1 MTFNDPNGET
11 QTAATRI
18 ELWPSALVLGVKAGS
33 WASNRGSA
41 KFSVVAL
48 DTQGKPIK
56 GQRVEVRGRV
66 SQVVTTRKRLVGGFY
81 AYDNRTDVKDLG
93 SLCTGSTDERG
104 LLACEA
110 SLDAAGQV
118 ELIARGADAQGNP
131 AEAAASVWITRQ
143 GELWF
148 AQDNDD
154 RIDVLPEK
162 KRYEPGE
169 TARLQV
175 RMPFREATALVA
187 VEREGVIATQVVT
200 LRGDDPTVALKIEP
214 SWGPNVY
221 VSVLA
226 LRGRI
231 RETPWYSFFT
241 WGWKE
246 PLSWWQS
253 FRHDSKDY
261 QAPTAMV
268 DLAKPA
274 FKLGVAKLSVGLAAH
289 ELQVSVT
296 ADKAQYLIREK
307 AIAKVRVTQ
316 GGKPL
321 AGAEVAFAAVDE
333 GLLALHDNASWRL
346 LEAMMRRA
354 RLGRRDEHGAER
366 DHRPAPL
373 RPQGRGGGRR
383 RRPGRDARAVRHAA
397 ASGSRTS
404 SSTATAKRPSR
415 CRSTTR

>member
-1 MTFNDPNGET
+1 M
-11 QTAATRI
+11 
-18 ELWPSALVLGVKAGS
+18 
-33 WASNRGSA
+33 
-41 KFSVVAL
+41 VAL
-48 DTQGKPIK
+48 DTAGRPIK
-56 GQRVEVRGRV
+56 GQAVAVHGRV
-66 SQVVTTRKRLVGGFY
+66 SQVITTRKRLVGGFY
-81 AYDNRTDVKDLG
+81 AYDNRTEVKDLG
-93 SLCTGSTDERG
+93 ALCSGTPTTRACSPARPRSTH
-104 LLACEA
+104 
-110 SLDAAGQV
+110 AGQV
-118 ELIARGADAQGNP
+118 ELIAEAKDAQGHSG
-131 AEAAASVWITRQ
+131 AGRGERLDHQQ

-148 AQDNDD
+148 SQDNDD

-200 LRGDDPTVALKIEP
+200 LRGDDPTVELKIEP
-214 SWGPNVY
+214 TWGPNVY

-246 PLSWWQS
+246 PLAWWRS
-253 FRHDSKDY
+253 FRFDGKDY
-261 QAPTAMV
+261 QAPTAMI

-274 FKLGVAKLSVGLAAH
+274 FKLGVAAIKVGLAAH

-296 ADKAQYLIREK
+296 ADKAEYMIREK
-307 AIAKVRVTQ
+307 AIAKVR
-316 GGKPL
+316 GD
-321 AGAEVAFAAVDE
+321 AGRQAAGRCRGRVRGRRRGPARAARQRVVEAARRDDE
-333 GLLALHDNASWRL
+333 G
-346 LEAMMRRA
+346 A

-373 RPQGRGGGRR
+373 RQEGRGGGRR
-383 RRPGRDARAVRHAA
+383 RRARRDARAVRHAA
-397 ASGSRTS
+397 RLEAER
-404 SSTATAKRPSR
+404 RP
-415 CRSTTR
+415 

>member
-1 MTFNDPNGET
+1 M
-11 QTAATRI
+11 
-18 ELWPSALVLGVKAGS
+18 
-33 WASNRGSA
+33 
-41 KFSVVAL
+41 
-48 DTQGKPIK
+48 
-56 GQRVEVRGRV
+56 RGRV

-93 SLCTGSTDERG
+93 SLCSGVDRRARPARCARRAST
-104 LLACEA
+104 
-110 SLDAAGQV
+110 AAGQV
-118 ELIARGADAQGNP
+118 ELIAEAPDAQGHP

-200 LRGDDPTVALKIEP
+200 LRGDDPTVELKIEP

-246 PLSWWQS
+246 PL
-253 FRHDSKDY
+253 
-261 QAPTAMV
+261 V
-268 DLAKPA
+268 V
-274 FKLGVAKLSVGLAAH
+274 VA
-289 ELQVSVT
+289 E
-296 ADKAQYLIREK
+296 
-307 AIAKVRVTQ
+307 
-316 GGKPL
+316 
-321 AGAEVAFAAVDE
+321 
-333 GLLALHDNASWRL
+333 LLARQ
-346 LEAMMRRA
+346 A
-354 RLGRRDEHGAER
+354 RTT
-366 DHRPAPL
+366 
-373 RPQGRGGGRR
+373 RR
-383 RRPGRDARAVRHAA
+383 RRRWSISPSRRSSS
-397 ASGSRTS
+397 ASPSSRSASPRTS
-404 SSTATAKRPSR
+404 
-415 CRSTTR
+415 CRSASRPTRRST